1 MAVNYNDARF
11 TQVEDDKKQALTEN
25 EQLYN
30 DMIGQSNEQYKS
42 LVAETKNWGE
52 KQAQLQNE
60 QTDFAIKQIE
70 QQKQQAEKD
79 YIKEQSGAYVDWQKQ
94 SNKYGANAEQ
104 AASQGLANTGYSES
118 SQVNMYVTYQNR
130 VATARESYNNAI
142 LNYNNSMTE
151 ARLQNNATLAQIA
164 HDTLQQQLELTL
176 EGLQYNNTLL
186 LDKAEK
192 KLTIDEMYHNRYKDV
207 LSQINTENAL
217 AEEIRQ
223 YNETM
228 AYQKAKDKQ
237 EQENWQKEYNLSV
250 QQLKNSGSGGGSS
263 GGTVKSSSTVS
274 AATKQKIIDNLS
286 GKKTSTTSSSSSQKK
301 YPINYE
307 SLYAAGLANVS
318 ASDLNKL
325 VQSGVV
331 EEYVKDGKMCFRMT
345 GKKSSLLNA
354 SNLPKSVS
362 KKLGLG

>member
-192 KLTIDEMYHNRYKDV
+192 KLTIDEMYHNRYQDV

-237 EQENWQKEYNLSV
+237 EQENWQNEYNLSV

-263 GGTVKSSSTVS
+263 GGTVKSSS
-274 AATKQKIIDNLS
+274 S
-286 GKKTSTTSSSSSQKK
+286 GKKTSTTSSSSSQKE

-345 GKKSSLLNA
+345 GKKSSILNA